1 MATPEGRTKVFVKT
15 LLDRYK
21 PHGLWYFMP
30 VSAGYG
36 QQGIPDFIACF
47 GGQFIAIETKSP
59 NGNLTTL
66 QALQLSL
73 LQNAG
78 AMVFVI
84 KGTTNLDLLEVHLN
98 MLLTRVAHETYET
111 LAK

>member
-36 QQGIPDFIACF
+36 QQGIPE
-47 GGQFIAIETKSP
+47 FIAIETKSP